1 MKKSIIFISLFINIF
16 LFATAQKSNEAEN
29 VLKNVAQE
37 LSKGINTEFTISV
50 VADKKSIEETFSGTL
65 LIKGDKFM
73 LDSPGMKIWYN
84 GELQWAY
91 NTDDDEVTI
100 TEVSPQEENSF
111 NIMSII
117 NNTKKYSIKDKGSES
132 LLGKKYQKI
141 ELQTKND
148 EKDIVFKKVTF
159 LIGKNNLPHSLAIET
174 RKDENLVLIF
184 NKISPNFNIDD
195 SVFVFPVN
203 EYKNVFIN
211 DLR

>member
-1 MKKSIIFISLFINIF
+1 MVSFG
-16 LFATAQKSNEAEN
+16 EAEN

>member
-1 MKKSIIFISLFINIF
+1 MFISLFNNIF